1 MRLSRWVCRSLSVLA
16 CTGAMAGTASAGVF
30 KCKGPDGTLIFQDS
44 ACGPNTQSLQ
54 PAKADAGP
62 AVNLSLPLDQR
73 IKNPQDKRR
82 LEAAVKISGVQMGLR
97 KSLEHCQRNAPDQA
111 AALQNLLNNWR
122 SERASAISASERLI
136 EKYLTMSER
145 MDAFTK
151 ANEALANIDLRAS
164 SDPAV
169 NANNCKNAAVKI
181 RTLLDTRYADVY
193 AQVESGR

>member
-1 MRLSRWVCRSLSVLA
+1 MAVLA
-16 CTGAMAGTASAGVF
+16 CTGAMVGVASAGVF

-54 PAKADAGP
+54 PTKADTGP
-62 AVNLSLPLDQR
+62 AVDLSLPLAQR
-73 IKNPQDKRR
+73 LKNPQDKRR
-82 LEAAVKISGVQMGLR
+82 LDAAIKISGVQMGLR

-111 AALQNLLNNWR
+111 AALQTLLNNWR

-145 MDAFTK
+145 MDAFTQ
-151 ANEALANIDLRAS
+151 ANEALASIDMRAS

-169 NANNCKNAAVKI
+169 NANNCKNAATKI

-193 AQVESGR
+193 TQVESGR